1 MGREKSNLNSE
12 PFAPSIKTQIRGLS
26 QAGPTC
32 PAGSVRVACAAAVAG
47 TATFTVVP
55 PPPGTTV
62 AGFFTGAAER
72 IDPWAWLRTS
82 RMGWGAAR
90 AAPATPPGGAYLAA
104 AAEVAAPAAA
114 IAVPPPPDATA
125 ACASVSA
132 TALPEPGAPSR
143 ASWPGWGAARAAH
156 APPAAALAR
165 PSCGTRP
172 AVDVAGFAT
181 AAAASAPLQ
190 RGAADACTP
199 TDVFARV
206 DPGAP
211 PRGSQ
216 LGWRAALASLARTPG
231 GTGLAAEHAAVSPA
245 VPTALRPPPSPAAA
259 CLSAGAAAQSLGTG

>member
-1 MGREKSNLNSE
+1 MGQVKPYLNSE
-12 PFAPSIKTQIRGLS
+12 PCAPNIKTQIRGLS
-26 QAGPTC
+26 QAAPTC
-32 PAGSVRVACAAAVAG
+32 PAGSVRVAGAAAYAG
-47 TATFTVVP
+47 TAAFTVVP

-62 AGFFTGAAER
+62 AGSFTGAAER

-90 AAPATPPGGAYLAA
+90 AAPATPPGGPYLAA
-104 AAEVAAPAAA
+104 AAEVAALAAA
-114 IAVPPPPDATA
+114 TAAPPPPDATA

-132 TALPEPGAPSR
+132 AALPDPGAPSR
-143 ASWPGWGAARAAH
+143 ASGPGWGAARAAH

-172 AVDVAGFAT
+172 AVDAAGFAT
-181 AAAASAPLQ
+181 AAAAPAPLQ

-199 TDVFARV
+199 TDAFARV
-206 DPGAP
+206 APAAP

-216 LGWRAALASLARTPG
+216 PRWGAALALLSRTPG
-231 GTGLAAEHAAVSPA
+231 GTGLAAEHAVVSPA

-259 CLSAGAAAQSLGTG
+259 CLSTDAAAQSLGTG